1 MVYVEKTA
9 KTVEEAITE
18 ALIELGTTSDN
29 ADIEIVERGTKGL
42 FGVFNNKLA
51 KVRVSKKM
59 SFDEKAVVFMEDMF
73 KNMGLDAHVKA
84 VLDEENTL
92 NVDVSGDN
100 MGMLIGRRGQ
110 TLDAVQYLVSLV
122 VNRYSD
128 EYIKVKVDTENY
140 RQRRKESLE
149 NYAKSMASRAK
160 KSGRKVILE
169 PMNPFE
175 RRIIHSI
182 LQNDRYIE
190 THSEGDEPNRQ
201 VVIVPITN
209 RKTQA

>member
-18 ALIELGTTSDN
+18 ALIELGTTSEN

>member
-1 MVYVEKTA
+1 MEYVEKTA

-29 ADIEIVERGTKGL
+29 VDIEVVDNGTKGIL
-42 FGVFNNKLA
+42 GIFNSKPA
-51 KVRVSKKM
+51 KVRVTKKLT
-59 SFDEKAVVFMEDMF
+59 FDQRAVQFLDDVFQA
-73 KNMGLDAHVKA
+73 MGMDAHVKA
-84 VLDEENTL
+84 TVDEDNTM
-92 NVDVSGDN
+92 NIDVSGDN

-122 VNRYSD
+122 VNKYSD
-128 EYIKVKVDTENY
+128 DYVKVKVDTENY

-149 NYAKSMASRAK
+149 NYAKSMASKAK
-160 KSGRKVILE
+160 KSGKKVVLE

-182 LQNDRYIE
+182 LQGDRYIE
-190 THSEGDEPNRQ
+190 THSEGEEPNRQ
-201 VVIVPITN
+201 VVIVPVGN